1 MALNQYFTT
10 DDITSYTMQG
20 STDTGETILNNN
32 LVGIYG
38 APYQFMNSV
47 DPRVSGSQIGA
58 KYAEKIVS
66 RMPLLFLVPCKQ
78 VFMPGYNSSQQEMAL
93 DALLNGTES
102 ANSITKGGR
111 YYSVEYDDT
120 VYYGYVDTMASELA
134 HYLGIA
140 DQKVNLYGSDVSIGN
155 IDWQSAV
162 NSSLSSYV
170 KAPEAVVFYLDGLAS
185 ISDSFSNGTTES
197 SLAST
202 INGFSDQA
210 KEIQFL
216 LGDNSALASMV
227 DSMKESVSGAL
238 SGLSGAITDSTGGM
252 LRDLASTGVSTILTG
267 GKIVFPKIWADSSFD
282 RSYSFDIKLRS
293 PDHDSTSIFFNI
305 LVPYIHLL
313 AMTLPKGINSNPNG
327 YTSPFLV
334 KAYCKGLFN
343 IDMGLI
349 TGMSVTRGAECQ
361 WNDDG
366 LPTQMDVSI
375 DIADLY
381 SSLFMTSDKGV
392 FANWAVVNNTA
403 MMDYIANLA
412 GLNVAEPE
420 LMRKLTMFNYLNM
433 TDFNR
438 IPSRI
443 YYFFDEKIQ
452 NAIRN
457 FYLKF

>member
-10 DDITSYTMQG
+10 DDISTYTIQG
-20 STDTGETILNNN
+20 STDGNSLLKKN

-38 APYQFMNSV
+38 APYQFMSTV
-47 DPRVSGSQIGA
+47 DPRIADSQIGA

-78 VFMPGYNSSQQEMAL
+78 KFMPGFSSGAKETML
-93 DALLNGTES
+93 DSLVNGTEAAS
-102 ANSITKGGR
+102 SITKSGR
-111 YYSVEYDDT
+111 YYSTEYDAAE
-120 VYYGYVDTMASELA
+120 YYPYVDTMTTMLA
-134 HYLGIA
+134 HYLGIG
-140 DQKVNLYGSDVSIGN
+140 DQVVNLYGENVKIKDIV
-155 IDWQSAV
+155 WEKAV
-162 NSSLSSYV
+162 NDSLGGYI
-170 KAPEAVVFYLDGLAS
+170 KANDAVVFYLDGLAS

-197 SLAST
+197 SLSST

-216 LGDNSALASMV
+216 LGSGNALSNMV
-227 DSMKESVSGAL
+227 DSMKESVGNGLDAL
-238 SGLSGAITDSTGGM
+238 SGSIGNVTNGM
-252 LRDLASTGVSTILTG
+252 LGDLASTGVSTILTG
-267 GKIVFPKIWADSSFD
+267 GKIVFPKIWADSSYD

-313 AMTLPKGINSNPNG
+313 AMTLPRGINDNPNG

-343 IDMGLI
+343 IDMGII

-381 SSLFMTSDKGV
+381 SSLFMTGDTGL
-392 FANWAVVNNTA
+392 FGDWAVVNNTA

-412 GLNVAEPE
+412 GLNVADPE
-420 LMRKLTMFNYLNM
+420 EFRKFTMLGYLTTADLLK
-433 TDFNR
+433 
-438 IPSRI
+438 IPSHEW
-443 YYFFDEKIQ
+443 FKFDEKIQ
-452 NAIRN
+452 NFIRN
-457 FYLKF
+457 FYLQF